1 MELSR
6 FIKRKRIILDMKS
19 RDSWSALGE
28 LLEKVLPAGSPE
40 CENVLKTLRD
50 TESRKCSA
58 VGRCII
64 IAHAV
69 SSAVKDIVVVLG
81 RSRQGIPWRAPD
93 GRMVN
98 IMWLFIHPA
107 GKPNRYLELLSQTM
121 KICRRNE
128 TWNKLLKVSEPDEII
143 KMIARAEERKKPR
156 D

>member
-6 FIKRKRIILDMKS
+6 FIKRERIILDMKS
-19 RDSWSALGE
+19 RDRWSALGE

-40 CENVLKTLRD
+40 YENVLKTLRD
-50 TESRKCSA
+50 SESRKCSA

-69 SSAVKDIVVVLG
+69 SSALKDIVVVMG
-81 RSRQGIPWRAPD
+81 RSRKGISWGAPD

-107 GKPNRYLELLSQTM
+107 GKPDRYLELLSQTM

-128 TWNKLLKVSEPDEII
+128 SWNKLVKASDADGII
-143 KMIARAEERKKPR
+143 EMIARAEERKKPR
-156 D
+156 G